1 MDFGKLL
8 SDVEA
13 LQAQFDTASKQ
24 QEDTMRKLESE
35 LEKHY
40 SGLQQGV
47 GALKTG
53 LDQNVSE
60 LKTDLEEKIQQNTA
74 DQTAAMEAVRKSQ
87 VDFAQSHSDHMT
99 SLEQKQGELRAS
111 IDSALQ
117 ASQSAASQAAEQEK
131 KIAALNQAVEQSVRG
146 FQQQLAGTREAA
158 QAQASELRAAMEK
171 MDPTKPFGE
180 MQKRLDLMQTET
192 TRMLNSLGGQVESM
206 KTQLE
211 QAKEGQRSLNRIREE
226 LEHATKR
233 MDKLEQSLREQ
244 GKALQDRAN
253 QRVVTMDGTI
263 VPAPY
268 HKEKKSLLP
277 LLAIGLSALAILGM
291 ILGGILLKMGQ
302 DKLTNQI
309 EQQLLPP
316 QGTMAAQLD
325 DLSKQVKNLTVLAQ
339 ATPEP
344 TPAPTPTP
352 TPVPT
357 EAPTATSDAEAT
369 PK

>member
-13 LQAQFDTASKQ
+13 LQAQFDTVSKQ
-24 QEDTMRKLESE
+24 QEDTLRKLELE
-35 LEKHY
+35 LDKHY
-40 SGLQQGV
+40 AGLQQGV
-47 GALKTG
+47 GTLKTG

-60 LKTDLEEKIQQNTA
+60 LKTDLEGKIKQNN
-74 DQTAAMEAVRKSQ
+74 DEQTAAMEAVRKSQ
-87 VDFAQSHSDHMT
+87 VDFAQSHNDHLT

-117 ASQSAASQAAEQEK
+117 AAESAASQTAEQEK

-171 MDPTKPFGE
+171 MDSSKPIGE

-192 TRMLNSLGGQVESM
+192 ARMLNSLGGQVESM

-211 QAKEGQRSLNRIREE
+211 QAKEGQRSLNRIREDM
-226 LEHATKR
+226 EHLSKR

-253 QRVVTMDGTI
+253 QRVVAMDGTV

-268 HKEKKSLLP
+268 HKEEKSPLP
-277 LLAIGLSALAILGM
+277 LIAIVLSALAILG
-291 ILGGILLKMGQ
+291 ILASSILLKSGQ
-302 DKLTNQI
+302 DKLTNQFD
-309 EQQLLPP
+309 QLASP
-316 QGTMAAQLD
+316 QSTMAAQLD
-325 DLSKQVKNLTVLAQ
+325 DLSKQVKDLTVLAQ
-339 ATPEP
+339 ATPTP
-344 TPAPTPTP
+344 SPAPTPTP
-352 TPVPT
+352 MPT
-357 EAPTATSDAEAT
+357 EAPTATPNAEAT